1 MNTYRQQGGSTLAAV
16 MLLLVM
22 GLMLLT
28 AQQRQ
33 LDSALLL
40 AADQQRYLI
49 AYNQAASALSWGL
62 AQQWPRASL
71 RATRWHCL
79 PKNAQALQ
87 ACARLSSRSGIVVVR
102 GEGDIAGSEPLWLYQ
117 LATEVREAGGIKLIA
132 QKGGWLDFCPEK
144 RESDCAD

>member
-1 MNTYRQQGGSTLAAV
+1 MYKQQGGSTLAAV

-40 AADQQRYLI
+40 AVDQQRYLR

-62 AQQWPRASL
+62 AQSWPREAL
-71 RATRWHCL
+71 QATRWSC
-79 PKNAQALQ
+79 QQMSGEALL
-87 ACARLSSRSGIVVVR
+87 ACARLSARTGLVMVR
-102 GEGDIAGSEPLWLYQ
+102 GAGDVTGAEPLWLYQ
-117 LATEVREAGGIKLIA
+117 LATQNGGNRLKA
-132 QKGGWLDFCPEK
+132 QRGGWLDFCPEK
-144 RESDCAD
+144 RESDCAE

>member
-1 MNTYRQQGGSTLAAV
+1 MHRQQGGSTLAAV

-33 LDSALLL
+33 LEGALLL
-40 AADQQRYLI
+40 AADQQRYLR

-62 AQQWPRASL
+62 AQPWPRESL
-71 RATRWHCL
+71 QATKWSCQQL
-79 PKNAQALQ
+79 GGEALL
-87 ACARLSSRSGIVVVR
+87 ACARISAHSGLVMVR
-102 GEGDIAGSEPLWLYQ
+102 GAGDIVGSEPLWLYQ
-117 LATEVREAGGIKLIA
+117 LATQSGGAGSHMLKA

-144 RESDCAD
+144 RESDCAE

>member
-1 MNTYRQQGGSTLAAV
+1 MFRQRGGSTLAAV

-33 LDSALLL
+33 LDGALLL
-40 AADQQRYLI
+40 AVDQQRYLR

-62 AQQWPRASL
+62 AQPWPRESL
-71 RATRWHCL
+71 QATRWSCQQMSGEAML
-79 PKNAQALQ
+79 
-87 ACARLSSRSGIVVVR
+87 ACARLSARTGLVMVR
-102 GEGDIAGSEPLWLYQ
+102 GAGDIEGAEPLWLYQ
-117 LATEVREAGGIKLIA
+117 LATQNGGAGGNRLKA

-144 RESDCAD
+144 RESDCAE